1 MRPMNNAI
9 DTWFQLTHPWG
20 CDLVKFRNT
29 NQIGISTH
37 TPVRV
42 WLKRWKKSARLWV
55 ISTHTPVRVWLCLL
69 DPYNLKYAHFN
80 SHTREGV
87 TVNLCNI
94 KIKFA
99 ISTHTP
105 VRVWLTGIKKAV
117 GTYKFQLTHPW
128 GCDVSADAGI
138 TASWNFNSHT
148 REGVTCLSPFIFSRL
163 VISTHT
169 PVRVWQDQNYYSYY
183 HCAISTHTP
192 VRVWQDQNYYS
203 YYHCAISTHTPVR
216 VWHIHNV
223 VITLTHTISTHT
235 PVRVWLIHLVTV
247 AGDISFQLT
256 HPWGCDDKGVKK
268 SWKTLKF
275 QLTHPWGCD
284 ATNKRVNALFGN
296 FNSHTREGVT

>member
-1 MRPMNNAI
+1 M
-9 DTWFQLTHPWG
+9 
-20 CDLVKFRNT
+20 
-29 NQIGISTH
+29 
-37 TPVRV
+37 RV

-192 VRVWQDQNYYS
+192 VRVWRIRQ
-203 YYHCAISTHTPVR
+203 
-216 VWHIHNV
+216 
-223 VITLTHTISTHT
+223 
-235 PVRVWLIHLVTV
+235 
-247 AGDISFQLT
+247 
-256 HPWGCDDKGVKK
+256 KK
-268 SWKTLKF
+268 RNRTTKF

-284 ATNKRVNALFGN
+284 LSTLWPLQAIYH
-296 FNSHTREGVT
+296 FNSHTREGVTIKELKNHGKH